1 MPARR
6 AHGMDQ
12 DFYPWSPIVTRRAL
26 KWPDNACVALAVIV
40 NLEHWDWEVPP
51 GTPLPESP
59 MGGSEGLWTGNQSAF
74 PNIDAQTQADHTRS
88 MVLLGKS
95 MTLSRGSLITSRLSI
110 RSNGG

>member
-1 MPARR
+1 MV
-6 AHGMDQ
+6 Q
-12 DFYPWSPIVTRRAL
+12 DIYPWSPIVSRCPF
-26 KWPDNACVALAVIV
+26 KWPDNAGVALAVVV
-40 NLEHWDWEVPP
+40 NLEHWDWETPP

-74 PNIDAQTQADHTRS
+74 PNSDAQTQADHTRS
-88 MVLLGKS
+88 IRLLGKS